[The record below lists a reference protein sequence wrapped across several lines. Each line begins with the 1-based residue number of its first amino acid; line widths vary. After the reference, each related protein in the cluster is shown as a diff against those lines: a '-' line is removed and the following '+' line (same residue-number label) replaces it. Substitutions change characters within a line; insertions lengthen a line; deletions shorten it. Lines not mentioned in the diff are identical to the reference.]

1 MPAPSAPLRIL
12 LVEDNRGDAVLTR
25 MALDRAGAAADFSCA
40 VSTADSIADACSVL
54 ARETPDVIVTDL
66 SLPDGKGA
74 DVVTSLIAAAPGVPL
89 VVLSGDRDTGVVA
102 ESLRRGASD
111 YLCKDDFTGPVL
123 IDALRRSTG
132 PDSPRTEA
140 VG

>member
-12 LVEDNRGDAVLTR
+12 LVEDNRGDALLTQ
-25 MALDRAGAAADFSCA
+25 MALDRADAADFSCA
-40 VSTADSIADACSVL
+40 VSTADSIADACSIL

-66 SLPDGKGA
+66 GLPDGNGA

>member
-1 MPAPSAPLRIL
+1 MPAPSAPFRIL
-12 LVEDNRGDAVLTR
+12 LVEDNHGDAVLTQ
-25 MALDRAGAAADFSCA
+25 MALDRASAAADFSCA
-40 VSTADSIADACSVL
+40 VSTA

-140 VG
+140 AG

>member
-12 LVEDNRGDAVLTR
+12 LVEDNRGDALLTQ
-25 MALDRAGAAADFSCA
+25 MALDRADAADFSCA
-40 VSTADSIADACSVL
+40 VSTADSIADACSIL

-140 VG
+140 AG